1 MPKIEVIADAFEN
14 RFNFQSEY
22 PYCYSNFQASI
33 NNEQSLVDKCIE
45 EMIESEHPL
54 VFDHNINVQCKYEP
68 IQTNIHLI
76 IDTDLLNLEVCLNA

>member
-1 MPKIEVIADAFEN
+1 MLLKTALTFKANTPIAIVI
-14 RFNFQSEY
+14 S
-22 PYCYSNFQASI
+22 
-33 NNEQSLVDKCIE
+33 NEQSLVDKCIE

-68 IQTNIHLI
+68 IQTNVHLI